1 MTSPAHIV
9 GGLTVTEEE
18 KAEEAVAKTI
28 AGGLDSYNE
37 TTFGPY
43 GDARLWLVGRDGGGA
58 VQAGVKAIT
67 YWQWLFVEWL
77 WIAEGFRRRGL
88 GSWLL
93 QRCETV
99 ARERGCIG
107 AYLDTFSFQA
117 PEFYRRQGYEEFGR
131 LDGLPPGHARI
142 WFRKAL

>member
-1 MTSPAHIV
+1 MTFPAHIV
-9 GGLTVTEEE
+9 AGLTVTEED
-18 KAEEAVAKTI
+18 KADEAVAKTI
-28 AGGLDSYNE
+28 ANGLDAYNE
-37 TTFGPY
+37 ATFGPY
-43 GDARLWLVGRDGGGA
+43 GDARLWLVGRDSAGT

-77 WIAEGFRRRGL
+77 WIAEGYRRRGL

-93 QRCETV
+93 ERAETV

-117 PEFYRRQGYEEFGR
+117 PEFYRKYGYEEFGR

-142 WFRKAL
+142 WFRKTL